1 MLDFAYNDGSCGFAF
16 EPLRDDTAAVALRP
30 PALAGAPAP
39 VAARTFVP
47 QQAQALAAAAPRAA
61 APSLGRSH
69 RRAVSATTLMP
80 VAPAK
85 RVNQLVQ
92 HIAASYSAVAA
103 DSTRGL
109 PRELRMAAGAPPK
122 ELGGEL
128 PREWYVEA

>member
-1 MLDFAYNDGSCGFAF
+1 M
-16 EPLRDDTAAVALRP
+16 
-30 PALAGAPAP
+30 
-39 VAARTFVP
+39 P

-61 APSLGRSH
+61 APSLGCSH
-69 RRAVSATTLMP
+69 RRAVSVTTLMP

-92 HIAASYSAVAA
+92 HIAASAVAA